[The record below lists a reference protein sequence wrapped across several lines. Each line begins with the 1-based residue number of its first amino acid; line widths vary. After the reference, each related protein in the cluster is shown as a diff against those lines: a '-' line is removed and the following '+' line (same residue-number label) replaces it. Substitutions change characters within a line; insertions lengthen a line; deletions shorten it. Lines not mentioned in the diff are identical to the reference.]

1 LSEQDANQ
9 LEEQDEDEEEVTPRR
24 KKSTRTSDC
33 VTPNSDRKNADE
45 LLTPSPEHQGGRK

>member
-1 LSEQDANQ
+1 LIEANQ
-9 LEEQDEDEEEVTPRR
+9 LEEHNFGDKEEVAPR
-24 KKSTRTSDC
+24 KKSTKTSDC